1 MCRSGA
7 AKDLLSLYNA
17 DISTASAVARLEW
30 MYAMFDGL
38 IGERNRL
45 TGELGWRTGPTLPA
59 SLSEVAG
66 PTAESDGE
74 RSAIHVA
81 KDGASRR

>member
-1 MCRSGA
+1 
-7 AKDLLSLYNA
+7 
-17 DISTASAVARLEW
+17 
-30 MYAMFDGL
+30 MFDGL